1 MKKEYVPPKSHLYS
15 IKFDENIASSLPGGT
30 GGDQISGAMT
40 ILFSHSKS
48 PCRDWYTGGVDT
60 APNSVGYNGS
70 FIEYFMDMQ
79 KVNSPIACLQMV

>member
-1 MKKEYVPPKSHLYS
+1 MKKEYVPPKSYLYS
-15 IKFDENIASSLPGGT
+15 IKFDENIASSFT
-30 GGDQISGAMT
+30 GDSISGAMT

-48 PCRDWYTGGVDT
+48 PCRDWYTGGVDI